1 MSTPNRFFRQK
12 AVQQELQLAKNAN
25 LDWTQ
30 TDSAKNAKKWITR
43 YRRNWDILAQE
54 LFEWKLYP
62 VQLFKL
68 HMMGVA

>member
-43 YRRNWDILAQE
+43 YR
-54 LFEWKLYP
+54 
-62 VQLFKL
+62 
-68 HMMGVA
+68 GVFPFL